1 VLDIKIYMSDKI
13 NGEFILNSLALIFN
27 NKLKQVLEEIS
38 NTHNINLDNLVTKYC
53 TKDISIADLA
63 ITIKKKKRKKNRIL
77 DKDELCMAKK
87 ADGHQCTRRRK
98 DNNEFCGKHL
108 NNLKF
113 GRIDDDDK
121 YKDTNKYI
129 KTMHEKINGIDYLV
143 DINNTVY
150 SFDKNNPTVI
160 GTKIDDKLILVADM

>member
-1 VLDIKIYMSDKI
+1 MADKI

-38 NTHNINLDNLVTKYC
+38 NTHNINLDNLVAEYC
-53 TKDISIADLA
+53 AKDISIADLS
-63 ITIKKKKRKKNRIL
+63 ITIIKKKRKKNRIL

-143 DINNTVY
+143 DSNNTVY

>member
-1 VLDIKIYMSDKI
+1 MTDKI
-13 NGEFILNSLALIFN
+13 SGEFILSSLGLIFN
-27 NKLKQVLEEIS
+27 NKLKEIFKEIS
-38 NTHNINLDNLVTKYC
+38 DKHNINFDDLVTNYC
-53 TKDISIADLA
+53 TKEISISDLS

-98 DNNEFCGKHL
+98 NSNEFCGKHL

-121 YKDTNKYI
+121 YKDTSKYI
-129 KTMHEKINGIDYLV
+129 KTIHEKINDIDYLV
-143 DINNTVY
+143 DSSNIVY

-160 GTKIDDKLILVADM
+160 GSKIDGKLVLLKDM